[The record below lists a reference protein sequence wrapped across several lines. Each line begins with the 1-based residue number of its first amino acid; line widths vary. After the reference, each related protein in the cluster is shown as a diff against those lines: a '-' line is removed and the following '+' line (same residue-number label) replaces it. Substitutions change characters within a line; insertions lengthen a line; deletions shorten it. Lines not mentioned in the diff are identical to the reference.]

1 MGSNEAGAK
10 AALEAMISENPAW
23 RRIHALQENRLHLM
37 DKSLF
42 NLKPNDRWAESYQ
55 ILYETL
61 TQ

>member
-1 MGSNEAGAK
+1 MCHY
-10 AALEAMISENPAW
+10 
-23 RRIHALQENRLHLM
+23 HALQENRLHLM